1 MSADRE
7 SRVLHEI
14 ETGMQAAADAGVVR
28 VKITDEEIRGTK
40 IRVGGKNLINFGS
53 CSYLGL
59 GQDERLKQAA
69 TAAVHRFGPSYSSSA
84 AYASVD
90 LYTDL
95 EQKLQ
100 KIFRGNHVVPAPTT
114 TLAHLA
120 ALPVL
125 IGRDDSVVMDIQAHA
140 SLHLAADVLRG
151 RGVKIKIVRHND
163 MEALRSCVSQLSGDA
178 RKVWY
183 LADGI
188 YSMHGDPAPIDQI
201 SQLMD
206 DFENLYVYYD
216 DAHGFGWAGE
226 AGVGYV
232 LERVELNERIFV
244 AVSLSKSFGAGGG
257 AVICHDERTARK
269 ILLTGGTLTFG
280 GPIHPAVLG
289 AAVRS
294 ADLHLSPE
302 HAERQKKLYD
312 RIDTVNNLTKEL
324 QLPVQMH
331 DRTPI
336 TFVRVG
342 TTEQSIRCAKAM
354 MVEGFYV
361 NVAAYPAVPRG
372 RGGIRFTVTAD
383 HSINDIESLICA
395 LSAFTNPPQMV
406 NLRDEVPENGDRVSD
421 KEGLLQTVPVKLGL
435 I

>member
-1 MSADRE
+1 M
-7 SRVLHEI
+7 LHEI
-14 ETGMQAAADAGVVR
+14 ELAMESAVDAGVIR
-28 VKITDEEIRGTK
+28 VKITDEQLRGSMVQ
-40 IRVGGKNLINFGS
+40 IGGRDLINFGS

-59 GQDERLKQAA
+59 GQDERLKRAA
-69 TAAVHRFGPSYSSSA
+69 TSAVHRFGPSYSSSA
-84 AYASVD
+84 AYASID

-95 EQKLQ
+95 ELKLQ

-125 IGRDDSVVMDIQAHA
+125 IRRDDVVVIDIQAHA
-140 SLHLAADVLRG
+140 SLRLAVDVLRG
-151 RGVKIKIVRHND
+151 RGVKIKVVRHND
-163 MEALRSCVSQLSGDA
+163 MKALRSAVSHLSGDA

-183 LADGI
+183 LADGV
-188 YSMHGDPAPIDQI
+188 YSMHGDVAPVAQI

-206 DFENLYVYYD
+206 DFENLHVYYD

-226 AGVGYV
+226 NGVGYV
-232 LERVELNERIFV
+232 LERVDLNDRIFV

-257 AVICHDERTARK
+257 AVVCHDEGTARK

-289 AAVRS
+289 AAVES

-302 HAERQKKLYD
+302 HAERQERLYD
-312 RIDTVNNLTKEL
+312 RIDLVNSLAKEL

-342 TTEQSIRCAKAM
+342 STEQSIRCAKAM
-354 MVEGFYV
+354 MAQGFYV
-361 NVAAYPAVPRG
+361 NLAAYPAVPRE

-383 HSINDIESLICA
+383 HSLDDIERLITA
-395 LSAFTNPPQMV
+395 LSAYTNPPETV
-406 NLRDEVPENGDRVSD
+406 DLRAENSEVSVSPT
-421 KEGLLQTVPVKLGL
+421 K
-435 I
+435 